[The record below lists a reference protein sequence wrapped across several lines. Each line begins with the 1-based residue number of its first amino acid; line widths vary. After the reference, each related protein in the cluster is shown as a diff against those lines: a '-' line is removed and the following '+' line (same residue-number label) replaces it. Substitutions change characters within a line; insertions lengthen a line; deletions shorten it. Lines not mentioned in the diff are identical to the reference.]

1 MGSPAPAPL
10 ARGDNNACIKD
21 ITSKVVSKPRPR
33 ALEALNAKAV
43 AVDNPG
49 GKFLAKKFS
58 LFCKK
63 ASVAMAADDPAPDVE
78 ATAVPACDESDDRQG
93 RVVFGD
99 RDFVEVN
106 RLLAQQNMALAIVA
120 QQNKQQELN
129 AGDLNRSLEKQVDQ
143 LRSEK
148 LHLQNLIQDLEDQL
162 ANINANL
169 ISHFQEY
176 TDFLEESAEE
186 VSWMVAGLQD
196 EICQLKGSVNLK
208 NITKLSTAL
217 DGERAHNNRLSTENS
232 GLYDEIYRLHAAINK
247 RRANKNYM
255 GSKMEGPP
263 TKELPSG
270 TAGGEETVARDD
282 SWLDDNVS
290 LFPSSDDE
298 TH

>member
-10 ARGDNNACIKD
+10 ARGDNNARIKD
-21 ITSKVVSKPRPR
+21 ATSKVVSKPHLR

-49 GKFLAKKFS
+49 GKFIAKKFS

-63 ASVAMAADDPAPDVE
+63 ASIAMAANDPAPDVE
-78 ATAVPACDESDDRQG
+78 AIAVPACDESDDQQG
-93 RVVFGD
+93 GVIFGD

-129 AGDLNRSLEKQVDQ
+129 AGDLNRSLKKQVDQ

-148 LHLQNLIQDLEDQL
+148 LRLWNLIQDLKDQL
-162 ANINANL
+162 GNINANL
-169 ISHFQEY
+169 ISHLQEY

-196 EICQLKGSVNLK
+196 EIRQLKGSADLE

-217 DGERAHNNRLSTENS
+217 DGERALNNHLSTEYS
-232 GLYDEIYRLHAAINK
+232 GLYDEIYRLHAAVNE
-247 RRANKNYM
+247 RRANKNCM

-270 TAGGEETVARDD
+270 MAGGEEMVAGDD
-282 SWLDDNVS
+282 SWPDDNAS